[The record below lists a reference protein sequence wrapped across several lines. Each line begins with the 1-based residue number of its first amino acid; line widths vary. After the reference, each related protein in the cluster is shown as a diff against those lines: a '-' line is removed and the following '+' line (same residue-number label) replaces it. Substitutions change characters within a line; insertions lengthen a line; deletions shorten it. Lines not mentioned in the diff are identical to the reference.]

1 MLHVQHAKNVNKVC
15 ASPIIFL
22 FFHPLFTQAR
32 ILRCRRRRHLHHC
45 RHFSFEIEFICCAS
59 VYIKYIY
66 IQVSASVC
74 VRAPLY
80 FIYVLILIISVN
92 LPAVIWI
99 LLSSSLSR
107 KACFFTGKCGF
118 KINRTFQIS

>member
-59 VYIKYIY
+59 VYIEFIY
-66 IQVSASVC
+66 IQVYASVC

-107 KACFFTGKCGF
+107 KHVFLQVNVAF
-118 KINRTFQIS
+118 KTNRKFQFS